1 VLITILTIIFVIFLF
16 AVLVIGHEFGHFVL
30 AKRNGIKVD
39 EFGLGF
45 PPRIGRGKQIGETLY
60 TLNWLPLGGF
70 VRLAG
75 EDGAETAVGTFAA
88 APLWAKS
95 KTLLAG
101 VVMNLIMAFLILFVL
116 ALTGLPGLGAQ
127 FEPSFLHPGYAQPK
141 ELLLGTVGANSPAA
155 SLGLKR
161 GDYILAANG
170 TSLSSDEQL
179 RDFTSSHAGQTVTL
193 KLRQNGTN
201 VQTRQ
206 VKLRQPSDQGILGV
220 TTQPVYKLR
229 YSPGEAVIAAAW
241 ITGALFVATV
251 AAVVGLI
258 IHIPSLIMG
267 LFSSQIPAAAATA
280 SGPVGIIV
288 ILTSLSSLGLS
299 YIFLF
304 MANISVA
311 LAGFNVL
318 PLPALD
324 GGRLAVAIVRRI
336 TKGRISTEAE
346 GIYHGIGFIALL
358 GLVALISIY
367 DLRKFF

>member
-1 VLITILTIIFVIFLF
+1 MLINLLTIIFVIFLF
-16 AVLVIGHEFGHFVL
+16 AVLVIGHELGHFIL
-30 AKRNGIKVD
+30 AKRNGIKVE

-45 PPRIGRGKQIGETLY
+45 PPRLGHGKQIGETLY

-75 EDGAETAVGTFAA
+75 EDGDETTAGTFAA
-88 APLWAKS
+88 ASLWAKS

-101 VVMNLIMAFLILFVL
+101 VVMNLIMAWFILFVL
-116 ALTGLPGLGAQ
+116 SLTGLPGLGAQ
-127 FEPSFLHPGYAQPK
+127 FEPSFLHPSYAQPK
-141 ELLLGTVGANSPAA
+141 QLLLSTVGANSPAA

-161 GDYILAANG
+161 GDFILAANG
-170 TSLSSDEQL
+170 TGLTSDEQL
-179 RDFTSSHAGQTVTL
+179 RDFTTSHAGQTVAL
-193 KLRQNGTN
+193 KVRHNGN
-201 VQTRQ
+201 VETRQ
-206 VKLRQPSDQGILGV
+206 VKLRQPSEQGILGV

-229 YSPGEAVIAAAW
+229 YSLGEAVIAAAW

-251 AAVVGLI
+251 IAVVGLI

-267 LFSSQIPAAAATA
+267 LFSSHIPAVAATA
-280 SGPVGIIV
+280 SGPIGIIV

-324 GGRLAVAIVRRI
+324 GGRLAVAIVRRL

-346 GIYHGIGFIALL
+346 GIYHGIGFLALL

>member
-1 VLITILTIIFVIFLF
+1 MLTTILTIIFVIILF
-16 AVLVIGHEFGHFVL
+16 AALVVGHELGHFLL
-30 AKRNGIKVD
+30 AKRNGIKVE

-45 PPRIGRGKQIGETLY
+45 PPRIGHGRQIGETLY

-75 EDGAETAVGTFAA
+75 EDGDAETAGTFAA
-88 APLWAKS
+88 ASLWAKT

-101 VVMNLIMAFLILFVL
+101 VGMNLVMAFLILFVL
-116 ALTGLPGLGAQ
+116 CLTGLPGLGAQ

-141 ELLLGTVGANSPAA
+141 ELLLATVGANSPAA

-161 GDYILAANG
+161 GDYVLAANG
-170 TSLSSDEQL
+170 VRLSSDDQL
-179 RDFTSSHAGQTVTL
+179 RQFTASHAGQTVTL
-193 KLRQNGTN
+193 KLRQHGN
-201 VQTRQ
+201 VETRT
-206 VKLRQPSDQGILGV
+206 VKLRQPSEQGVLGV

-229 YSPGEAVIAAAW
+229 YNLGEAIAAAAW

-251 AAVVGLI
+251 VAVVGLLV
-258 IHIPSLIMG
+258 HIPSLIMG
-267 LFSSQIPAAAATA
+267 LFSSQIPAAATAA

-324 GGRLAVAIVRRI
+324 GGRLAVAVVRRI

-346 GIYHGIGFIALL
+346 GLYHGIGFLALL
-358 GLVALISIY
+358 ALVALISIY